1 MHTLRD
7 THLTHTVRH
16 KLKTPMNYKPLLEY
30 INKFIS
36 LTVEE
41 ETILLSKIVHRIY
54 LKDQYITQQG
64 DTCKTVNFIISGC
77 TKTFYMD
84 LEGQEH
90 IVMFSIED
98 WWTSDLGSFITQT
111 PADFNVQCIE
121 NTKLIQFTYNNL
133 EELYIE
139 IPKLER
145 LFRKIVERAFVASQ
159 KRIIRN
165 FSLTAKERYQ
175 IFKKTNPKIDQR
187 VPQYMIASYLGVTK
201 EFLSKIKSQI
211 IQNQ

>member
-1 MHTLRD
+1 MAL
-7 THLTHTVRH
+7 RH
-16 KLKTPMNYKPLLEY
+16 KLKKPMNNKPLLKY
-30 INKFIS
+30 INKFINLS
-36 LTVEE
+36 VEE
-41 ETILLSKIVHRIY
+41 ETILLSKVVHRNY
-54 LKDQYITQQG
+54 LKDQYIAQQG
-64 DTCKTVNFIISGC
+64 DICKSVNFIISGC

-84 LEGQEH
+84 IEGQEH

-121 NTKLIQFTYNNL
+121 STQLIQFSYDNL
-133 EELYIE
+133 EELYKE

-145 LFRKIVERAFVASQ
+145 LFRKIVERAFAASQ

-175 IFKKTNPKIDQR
+175 IFKKTNPEIDQR

>member
-1 MHTLRD
+1 
-7 THLTHTVRH
+7 
-16 KLKTPMNYKPLLEY
+16 MNNKPFLEY
-30 INKFIS
+30 INKIIS
-36 LTVEE
+36 LTAEE
-41 ETILLSKIVHRIY
+41 ETILLSKIVHRNY

-64 DTCKTVNFIISGC
+64 DVCRTVNFIISGC

-84 LEGQEH
+84 GEGHEH
-90 IVMFSIED
+90 IVLFAIED
-98 WWTSDLGSFITQT
+98 WWTSDLGSFITQA

-121 NTKLIQFTYNNL
+121 HTELIQFTYKNL
-133 EELYIE
+133 EELYKE
-139 IPKLER
+139 VPKLER

-165 FSLTAKERYQ
+165 FSLTVKERYQ
-175 IFKKTNPKIDQR
+175 IFKKTNSKIDQR

>member
-1 MHTLRD
+1 
-7 THLTHTVRH
+7 
-16 KLKTPMNYKPLLEY
+16 MNHKPLLEY
-30 INKFIS
+30 INKFIN
-36 LTVEE
+36 LTLEE
-41 ETILLSKIVHRIY
+41 ETLLLSKIVHRNY
-54 LKDQYITQQG
+54 LKDQYIVQQG
-64 DTCKTVNFIISGC
+64 DVCKSVNFIISGC

-111 PADFNVQCIE
+111 PADLNIQCLE
-121 NTKLIQFTYNNL
+121 NTQLIQFTYDNL
-133 EELYIE
+133 EDLYQA

-159 KRIIRN
+159 KRIVRN

-175 IFKKTNPKIDQR
+175 TFKTTYPKIEQR
-187 VPQYMIASYLGVTK
+187 VPQYMIASYLGITK

-211 IQNQ
+211 INDQ

>member
-1 MHTLRD
+1 
-7 THLTHTVRH
+7 
-16 KLKTPMNYKPLLEY
+16 MNHQAILDY
-30 INKFIS
+30 IHRYIS
-36 LTVEE
+36 LTPEE
-41 ETILLSKIVHRIY
+41 ETLLLSKIVYRKY
-54 LKDQYITQQG
+54 LKDQYIIQQG
-64 DTCKTVNFIISGC
+64 DVCKTVNFIISGC
-77 TKTFYMD
+77 TKTFFID
-84 LEGQEH
+84 PEGQEH
-90 IVMFSIED
+90 IIMFSIED

-111 PADFNVQCIE
+111 SAELNVQCIE
-121 NTKLIQFTYNNL
+121 HTQLIQFTYDNL
-133 EELYIE
+133 ESLYQE

-175 IFKKTNPKIDQR
+175 IFKKKYPKIDQR

>member
-1 MHTLRD
+1 
-7 THLTHTVRH
+7 
-16 KLKTPMNYKPLLEY
+16 MNNKPFLEY
-30 INKFIS
+30 INKIIS
-36 LTVEE
+36 LTAEDD
-41 ETILLSKIVHRIY
+41 TILLSKIVHRTY

-64 DTCKTVNFIISGC
+64 DVCRTVNFIISGC

-84 LEGQEH
+84 GEGHEH
-90 IVMFSIED
+90 IVLFAIED
-98 WWTSDLGSFITQT
+98 WWTSDLGSFITQA

-121 NTKLIQFTYNNL
+121 HTELIQFTYKNL
-133 EELYIE
+133 EELYKE
-139 IPKLER
+139 VPKLER

-165 FSLTAKERYQ
+165 FSLTVKERYQ
-175 IFKKTNPKIDQR
+175 IFKKTNSKIDQR

>member
-1 MHTLRD
+1 
-7 THLTHTVRH
+7 
-16 KLKTPMNYKPLLEY
+16 MNNNPLLEY

-41 ETILLSKIVHRIY
+41 ETILLSKIVHRTY
-54 LKDQYITQQG
+54 LKNQYISQQG
-64 DTCKTVNFIISGC
+64 DICKSINFIISGC

-84 LEGQEH
+84 KEGQEH

-121 NTKLIQFTYNNL
+121 KTQLIQFTHDNL
-133 EELYIE
+133 EELYKQ
-139 IPKLER
+139 IPKIER

-175 IFKKTNPKIDQR
+175 IFKKNYPKIDQR
-187 VPQYMIASYLGVTK
+187 VPQYMIASYLGITK
-201 EFLSKIKSQI
+201 EFLSKIKSQLI
-211 IQNQ
+211 HNQ

>member
-1 MHTLRD
+1 
-7 THLTHTVRH
+7 
-16 KLKTPMNYKPLLEY
+16 MNYKPFLDY
-30 INKFIS
+30 INKYIILS
-36 LTVEE
+36 YEE
-41 ETILLSKIVHRIY
+41 ETILLSKIVHRKY
-54 LKDQYITQQG
+54 LKDQYIVQQG
-64 DTCKTVNFIISGC
+64 DICKSVNFIISGC

-111 PADFNVQCIE
+111 PADFNLQCIE
-121 NTKLIQFTYNNL
+121 NTELIQFTYENL
-133 EELYIE
+133 EYLYKE

-175 IFKKTNPKIDQR
+175 IFKKTYPKIEQR
-187 VPQYMIASYLGVTK
+187 VPQYMIASYLGITK
-201 EFLSKIKSQI
+201 EFLSKIKSQLI
-211 IQNQ
+211 LNQ

>member
-1 MHTLRD
+1 
-7 THLTHTVRH
+7 
-16 KLKTPMNYKPLLEY
+16 MNHKPLLDY
-30 INKFIS
+30 INKYIN

-41 ETILLSKIVHRIY
+41 ETILLSKIVLRNY
-54 LKDQYITQQG
+54 LKDQYIAQQG
-64 DTCKTVNFIISGC
+64 DICKNVNFIISGC
-77 TKTFYMD
+77 TKTFYID

-111 PADFNVQCIE
+111 PADYNVQCIE
-121 NTKLIQFTYNNL
+121 STQLIQFTYDNL
-133 EELYIE
+133 EELYNE

-145 LFRKIVERAFVASQ
+145 LFRKIVERAFAASQ

-175 IFKKTNPKIDQR
+175 IFKKSNPKIDQR

>member
-1 MHTLRD
+1 
-7 THLTHTVRH
+7 
-16 KLKTPMNYKPLLEY
+16 MNNKPLLEY
-30 INKFIS
+30 INTFIN
-36 LTVEE
+36 LTDEE
-41 ETILLSKIVHRIY
+41 ETILLSKIVHRNY

-64 DTCKTVNFIISGC
+64 DICKTVNFIISGC

-90 IVMFSIED
+90 IVMFAIED

-121 NTKLIQFTYNNL
+121 NTKLIQFNYNNL
-133 EELYIE
+133 EALYKE

-145 LFRKIVERAFVASQ
+145 LFRKIIERAFVASQ

-165 FSLTAKERYQ
+165 FSLTAKERYL
-175 IFKKTNPKIDQR
+175 IFKKTYPKIDQR

-211 IQNQ
+211 LQNQ

>member
-1 MHTLRD
+1 
-7 THLTHTVRH
+7 
-16 KLKTPMNYKPLLEY
+16 MNNKPFLEY
-30 INKFIS
+30 INKIVN

-41 ETILLSKIVHRIY
+41 ETILLSKIVHRNY

-64 DTCKTVNFIISGC
+64 DVCKTVNFIISGC

-84 LEGQEH
+84 GEGQEH
-90 IVMFSIED
+90 IVWFAIED

-121 NTKLIQFTYNNL
+121 HTELIQFTYKNL
-133 EELYIE
+133 EELYKE

-165 FSLTAKERYQ
+165 FSLSVKERYQ

>member
-1 MHTLRD
+1 
-7 THLTHTVRH
+7 
-16 KLKTPMNYKPLLEY
+16 MNNKPLLEY
-30 INKFIS
+30 INKFIN

-41 ETILLSKIVHRIY
+41 ETILLSKIIHRNY
-54 LKDQYITQQG
+54 LKDQYIAQQG
-64 DTCKTVNFIISGC
+64 DICKSVNFIISGC

-121 NTKLIQFTYNNL
+121 STQLIQFTYANL
-133 EELYIE
+133 EELYKE
-139 IPKLER
+139 VPKFER
-145 LFRKIVERAFVASQ
+145 LFRKIVERAFAASQ

-211 IQNQ
+211 IQSQ

>member
-1 MHTLRD
+1 
-7 THLTHTVRH
+7 
-16 KLKTPMNYKPLLEY
+16 MNDKPLLDY
-30 INKFIS
+30 IKKYIA

-41 ETILLSKIVHRIY
+41 EANLLSKIVHRNY
-54 LKDQYITQQG
+54 LKDQYIVQQG
-64 DTCKTVNFIISGC
+64 DVCKSICFIISGC

-84 LEGQEH
+84 MEGQEH

-121 NTKLIQFTYNNL
+121 STQLIQFTYDNL
-133 EELYIE
+133 EELYKE

-145 LFRKIVERAFVASQ
+145 LFRKIVERAFAASQ

-211 IQNQ
+211 TQNQ

>member
-1 MHTLRD
+1 
-7 THLTHTVRH
+7 
-16 KLKTPMNYKPLLEY
+16 MNIEPLLNY
-30 INKFIS
+30 IEKYIQLS
-36 LTVEE
+36 EE
-41 ETILLSKIVHRIY
+41 EVSILRSKIVSRKY
-54 LKDQYITQQG
+54 LKGQYIVQQG
-64 DTCKTVNFIISGC
+64 DICKSVNFIISGC

-121 NTKLIQFTYNNL
+121 STQLIQFTYDNL
-133 EELYIE
+133 EELYKE
-139 IPKLER
+139 IPKFER
-145 LFRKIVERAFVASQ
+145 LFRKIVERAFAASQ

-175 IFKKTNPKIDQR
+175 IFKKTKPKIDQR

-211 IQNQ
+211 IQSQ